1 MLSERIK
8 TLRKKKGMSQ
18 EELALELH
26 VVRQTISKWENAL
39 SVPDADE
46 LIHLAKA
53 LEVSVNS
60 LLGMEEKESL
70 VYEDLV
76 NELARVNEELAE
88 ICEQERL
95 VKQAN
100 RIRGKILFLVIISL
114 IFISVIKNELM
125 QVVAVGVC
133 IIVALCIL
141 YKNLA
146 ALTIVATKDL
156 KLKALRTTT
165 IFNMIVIGMCIAGSV
180 ITGTG
185 MVKIGPAGEKFFA
198 AFLVSAVLLFM
209 GYISP
214 KLPFTR
220 HTGLRLPWTVADEET
235 WNVAHRILGIVA
247 IPIGVF
253 YIGAVPFVKDFE
265 ALTVGTV
272 LMCVAV
278 PGIISAIFYYHKFYG
293 KNRKG

>member
-46 LIHLAKA
+46 LIYLAKV

-60 LLGMEEKESL
+60 LLGVEEKESL
-70 VYEDLV
+70 LYEDLV
-76 NELARVNEELAE
+76 NELTRVNEELARM
-88 ICEQERL
+88 CEQERL
-95 VKQAN
+95 IKQAN
-100 RIRGKILFLVIISL
+100 RIRGKILFLVMVSL
-114 IFISVIKNELM
+114 IFISVIRNEIM
-125 QVVAVGVC
+125 QVLAGGIC
-133 IIVALCIL
+133 ALLSLGIL

-146 ALTIVATKDL
+146 ILTIVTTKDL
-156 KLKALRTTT
+156 KLKTLRTTT
-165 IFNMIVIGMCIAGSV
+165 IFNMIVIGICIVGAV

-185 MVKIGPAGEKFFA
+185 IVKLGPNGEKYFA
-198 AFLVSAVLLFM
+198 AFIVSAVLLFM

-214 KLPFTR
+214 RLPFTR

-235 WNVAHRILGIVA
+235 WNVAHRILGIIA
-247 IPIGVF
+247 IPVGVF
-253 YIGAVPFVKDFE
+253 YIGAVPFVKEFE
-265 ALTVGTV
+265 TLTVGAV
-272 LMCVAV
+272 LMCVIV
-278 PGIISAIFYYHKFYG
+278 PGIISALFYYRKFHI
-293 KNRKG
+293 KR

>member
-46 LIHLAKA
+46 LIHLAKV

-60 LLGMEEKESL
+60 LLGVEEKESL
-70 VYEDLV
+70 LYEDLV
-76 NELARVNEELAE
+76 SELTRVNEELARM
-88 ICEQERL
+88 CEQERL

-125 QVVAVGVC
+125 QVLAVGVC
-133 IIVALCIL
+133 IIAALCIL

-146 ALTIVATKDL
+146 ALTIVTTRDL

-165 IFNMIVIGMCIAGSV
+165 IFNMVVIGICIV
-180 ITGTG
+180 
-185 MVKIGPAGEKFFA
+185 
-198 AFLVSAVLLFM
+198 
-209 GYISP
+209 
-214 KLPFTR
+214 
-220 HTGLRLPWTVADEET
+220 
-235 WNVAHRILGIVA
+235 
-247 IPIGVF
+247 
-253 YIGAVPFVKDFE
+253 GAVPFVKDFE
-265 ALTVGTV
+265 TLTVGAV

-278 PGIISAIFYYHKFYG
+278 PGIMSALFYYRKFYI
-293 KNRKG
+293 KRW

>member
-76 NELARVNEELAE
+76 NELARVNEELAGM
-88 ICEQERL
+88 CEQERL

-100 RIRGKILFLVIISL
+100 RIRGKILFLVISSL
-114 IFISVIKNELM
+114 IFISIIKDELTQM
-125 QVVAVGVC
+125 LAVGVC
-133 IIVALCIL
+133 TLAALWIL
-141 YKNLA
+141 YKNQSGHSRLHRA
-146 ALTIVATKDL
+146 FFEATHQQPAQK
-156 KLKALRTTT
+156 
-165 IFNMIVIGMCIAGSV
+165 IAG
-180 ITGTG
+180 
-185 MVKIGPAGEKFFA
+185 
-198 AFLVSAVLLFM
+198 
-209 GYISP
+209 
-214 KLPFTR
+214 
-220 HTGLRLPWTVADEET
+220 
-235 WNVAHRILGIVA
+235 
-247 IPIGVF
+247 
-253 YIGAVPFVKDFE
+253 
-265 ALTVGTV
+265 
-272 LMCVAV
+272 C
-278 PGIISAIFYYHKFYG
+278 
-293 KNRKG
+293 